1 MWLGLSAGTWE
12 QFVGSG
18 AIAGVVLTLALG
30 CLLALVSGYLFF
42 FLDAFVVPLM
52 HRYDL
57 GVMAAWRRFFSLAQG
72 RWGWFLLSG
81 ILVFVLVIAAGWAIL
96 ITGLMTCC
104 LGFLLL
110 MIPYV
115 GTVLLLPLLVAYRA
129 FTFELLAQV
138 DPELL
143 RQEAVE

>member
-1 MWLGLSAGTWE
+1 VVGLGGLE
-12 QFVGSG
+12 HVDG
-18 AIAGVVLTLALG
+18 AAAVACVVVALALG
-30 CLLALVSGYLFF
+30 CLLALVSAYVFF
-42 FLDAFVVPLM
+42 FLDAYVVPLM

-57 GVMAAWRRFFSLAQG
+57 GIMAAWRRFFSLAKG

-81 ILVFVLVIAAGWAIL
+81 LFVFVLVLAAGWVVFV
-96 ITGLMTCC
+96 TGMMTCC

-115 GTVLLLPLLVAYRA
+115 GTVVLLPLIVTYRA
-129 FTFELLAQV
+129 FTVEFLAQV

-143 RQEAVE
+143 PQAPGA